1 MTGRRKAAPPA
12 RIVPA
17 SIVPGS
23 AAGDSAPEVM
33 GATAVPTSAQRLD
46 RWLWFSRAVKS
57 RTLAA
62 AQIEAGK
69 IRVNAIKVIKPSQTI
84 KPGDVVT
91 SSASKDVRIF
101 RVKALGARRGPATE
115 AQLLYDD
122 LTPKPAAGGGDEATG
137 QRDAGSGR
145 PTKRDRRQLARLQ
158 GRD

>member
-12 RIVPA
+12 SIVPA
-17 SIVPGS
+17 NIVPGS
-23 AAGDSAPEVM
+23 AAGGSAPEVM
-33 GATAVPTSAQRLD
+33 GATAGTSAQRLD

-122 LTPKPAAGGGDEATG
+122 LTPKPAAGGGGEAIG

-158 GRD
+158 GRN